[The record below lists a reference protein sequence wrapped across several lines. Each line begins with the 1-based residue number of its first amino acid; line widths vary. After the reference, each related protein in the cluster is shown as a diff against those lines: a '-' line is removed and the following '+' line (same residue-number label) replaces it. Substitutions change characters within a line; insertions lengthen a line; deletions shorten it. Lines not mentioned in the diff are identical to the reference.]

1 MRVTLRAVYWIAAVI
16 LIFCSLPVMSQVGAG
31 ELHVKIRD
39 TAGEAVQSIVT
50 IMDSSGRLHRTLQT
64 DRAGNCVI
72 RALPF
77 GWYTVSASAPE
88 FHSANTQLQLRSA
101 LSVEV
106 EITLS
111 LATIEQT
118 IEVSAVPSQLTTD
131 PQMRDYVSDEQIRS
145 FQSAQIARTGANLV
159 SMQPG
164 WILESNGVLHP
175 RGSEYQT
182 QWVVDGFPVT
192 DNRSPAF
199 VVSPDLAD
207 AQSFTVW
214 TAGYPAEYGR
224 KLGGVIEVASEPPQ
238 PGFRSDFSLNGG
250 SFGEVSASAVLGY
263 GAKSYDVG
271 ASVKNERSSRFL
283 DPPLQQNFNNDGV
296 DTAGSAWVDLDPTA
310 ADRLRFAFDASAL
323 AYHVPNLLNQQEAGQ
338 DQQRGTTEFD
348 GRITYQRVLSPKALL
363 NVRSSIRDLSSRLDA
378 NVSSTPIRP
387 AQQRGFSEAY
397 DSVIATWELG
407 RQEWS
412 AGADLLVQWL
422 HESFSYDITDPSA
435 FDPVVPRSFGFHGRA
450 GATEPAVFLQDR
462 ITFRN
467 WSIQA
472 GIRWDGYH
480 LIVDDHA
487 WSPRFA
493 VVWHSDG
500 AKLSVHA
507 SYDRVF
513 QTPASENLLL
523 SSSFAAT
530 HLTTQTTG
538 LPVLP
543 SHANFFEIGAAKMLG
558 HHVRL
563 DVSWYDR
570 RSDNFADDDTFLNS
584 GISFPI
590 SFRRAHIYGVESK
603 LRIPEFKRITLEI
616 AYSNMVGRAQLP
628 ITGGLLLED
637 SPSLFT
643 SRAWIPITQDQ
654 RNTVAASARY
664 RVLQRFWLAT
674 TQSYSSGL
682 PFEESTLTASGID
695 PQILRSVDF
704 ERKRVRPF
712 YSLDLQSGLD
722 LHKTGEGSLTLEA
735 SVTNVLN
742 SFHLINFAGA
752 LSDTAL
758 GLPRSY
764 SIGVWFRSHR

>member
-1 MRVTLRAVYWIAAVI
+1 M
-16 LIFCSLPVMSQVGAG
+16 
-31 ELHVKIRD
+31 
-39 TAGEAVQSIVT
+39 
-50 IMDSSGRLHRTLQT
+50 
-64 DRAGNCVI
+64 I

-199 VVSPDLAD
+199 VVSPEPGGRAVVHGVDCRIPGG
-207 AQSFTVW
+207 VR
-214 TAGYPAEYGR
+214 AE
-224 KLGGVIEVASEPPQ
+224 LGGVIEVASEPPQ

-412 AGADLLVQWL
+412 AGADLLV
-422 HESFSYDITDPSA
+422 
-435 FDPVVPRSFGFHGRA
+435 PVVA
-450 GATEPAVFLQDR
+450 
-462 ITFRN
+462 
-467 WSIQA
+467 
-472 GIRWDGYH
+472 
-480 LIVDDHA
+480 
-487 WSPRFA
+487 
-493 VVWHSDG
+493 
-500 AKLSVHA
+500 
-507 SYDRVF
+507 
-513 QTPASENLLL
+513 
-523 SSSFAAT
+523 
-530 HLTTQTTG
+530 
-538 LPVLP
+538 
-543 SHANFFEIGAAKMLG
+543 
-558 HHVRL
+558 
-563 DVSWYDR
+563 
-570 RSDNFADDDTFLNS
+570 
-584 GISFPI
+584 
-590 SFRRAHIYGVESK
+590 
-603 LRIPEFKRITLEI
+603 
-616 AYSNMVGRAQLP
+616 
-628 ITGGLLLED
+628 
-637 SPSLFT
+637 
-643 SRAWIPITQDQ
+643 
-654 RNTVAASARY
+654 
-664 RVLQRFWLAT
+664 
-674 TQSYSSGL
+674 
-682 PFEESTLTASGID
+682 
-695 PQILRSVDF
+695 
-704 ERKRVRPF
+704 
-712 YSLDLQSGLD
+712 
-722 LHKTGEGSLTLEA
+722 
-735 SVTNVLN
+735 
-742 SFHLINFAGA
+742 
-752 LSDTAL
+752 
-758 GLPRSY
+758 
-764 SIGVWFRSHR
+764 